1 MRPSKSASRIVPRRD
16 GAFPPTTRSFGSR
29 YQAEKSALPRGYHRA
44 SLPGRSRRQS
54 GRQASLPNII
64 LQIADHWWEPENHP
78 YPSKKTIA
86 QRIDVDPR
94 TIQRRIARLV
104 KDGLLDRVER
114 RDVRGGN
121 KTNIYRLTRL
131 AEKAK
136 PFALELLEER
146 EARKRGKAERQ
157 RRKRPLLRLLRSKKS

>member
-1 MRPSKSASRIVPRRD
+1 MKDSGKAVASTEITRRNERKWGREVIAAGWLAVPSVLLQRQR
-16 GAFPPTTRSFGSR
+16 AFGLDP
-29 YQAEKSALPRGYHRA
+29 LD
-44 SLPGRSRRQS
+44 L
-54 GRQASLPNII
+54 NII

-94 TIQRRIARLV
+94 TIQRRITRLA

-114 RDVRGGN
+114 RDGRGGN

-157 RRKRPLLRLLRSKKS
+157 RRKRPLLQLLRSKKS